1 MKNDNVS
8 KYKDE
13 FVAIGLKIGY
23 LRRTRGLTQEQLAEM
38 ANMSTGFLGEVE
50 REEKLPG
57 LEIFVSI
64 AIALDIST
72 DYILRDTVPS
82 AKHFVDDETLRLTS
96 KLSPE
101 HRKVVNN
108 LIYAYVKSVS

>member
-1 MKNDNVS
+1 MLLSGMMKMEKLSVGNRIREVR
-8 KYKDE
+8 K
-13 FVAIGLKIGY
+13 A
-23 LRRTRGLTQEQLAEM
+23 RRFTQEQLAEM

-50 REEKLPG
+50 REEKLPV

-96 KLSPE
+96 KLSPG